1 MKKYYVALA
10 LTFMLI
16 FCNSTLKSQVIDYSL
31 VCVDSVWYDPGN
43 PQFINVTI
51 FNGNVDHLNYPSVQ
65 IVTPTGDTIG
75 NPSNWVNFFAQL
87 GNTHQTYSDTITIPG
102 ITDFSNYTFLISE
115 GFGDTTVAINWCN
128 VTSVSGIRSSDFSM
142 YPNPASGTLYMK
154 LPELNNEYTLIVLNM
169 QGEKIVYKE
178 LPIEKIYAL
187 DISAWAKGL
196 YLIMISDR
204 KTIYP
209 VKFLKQ

>member
-1 MKKYYVALA
+1 MKKYYVALT
-10 LTFMLI
+10 LTFVLI
-16 FCNSTLKSQVIDYSL
+16 FCHSAIKAQVIDYSL
-31 VCVDSVWYDPGN
+31 VCVDSAWYDPGN

-65 IVTPTGDTIG
+65 IVSPTGDTIG
-75 NPSNWVNFFAQL
+75 NPSNLVNFFAQL
-87 GNTHQTYSDTITIPG
+87 GNTYQTYSDTITIPG

-115 GFGDTTVAINWCN
+115 GFGDTTVVINWCN
-128 VTSVSGIRSSDFSM
+128 VTSVHYMQSFDFNM
-142 YPNPASGTLYMK
+142 YPNPASSILYIQI
-154 LPELNNEYTLIVLNM
+154 PEINDEYTLTVLNM

-187 DISAWAKGL
+187 DVSAWAKGM
-196 YLIMISDR
+196 YLIMISDG
-204 KTIYP
+204 KTIHP